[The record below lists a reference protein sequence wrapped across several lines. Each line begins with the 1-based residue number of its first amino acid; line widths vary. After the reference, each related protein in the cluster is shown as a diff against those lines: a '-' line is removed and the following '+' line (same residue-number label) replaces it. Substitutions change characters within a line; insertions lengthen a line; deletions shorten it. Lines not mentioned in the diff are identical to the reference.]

1 MRNLKVWR
9 TPGAGLLLGMLAILA
24 YLHFAVFDRRGESD
38 DLIFSLVLEKGSL
51 WSFMRERY
59 LTWTGRWPME
69 IVGSLL
75 VPNIWAWRLANI
87 AVVFA
92 FCVNVARL
100 GFGERGRA
108 PAAIAGVFALLWLLP
123 ATLLQDAA
131 WWVTGSFYYLWPVTF
146 GLYAMR
152 ALFERR
158 ERSVWE
164 WALIVAAGSYA
175 AYNEQIG
182 LVLLG
187 VGLPRW
193 IQLYREGRYT
203 RGDAV
208 LGAALVINSIINAA
222 APGPRARF
230 AQEIANWYADYGT
243 VGLLDKLNIGLGSI
257 GTTLARA
264 DNLLAIAAELLAM
277 MLVWTAPAARR
288 VRIPVVAGLGFLLL
302 ASIAPMVLSPG
313 DGLARRLS
321 VWMMTAANVT
331 SSRMVTLALS
341 MFGATCLVVAT
352 FIALRDRSLRA
363 AGWMAWTLMLGYASL
378 AALAF
383 SPTVYASGER
393 TRLAMCAVLMI
404 VVCRLI
410 AEARERFGDAWLRF
424 AAWPVGA
431 VVLLR
436 ILQTA

>member
-1 MRNLKVWR
+1 MIASRFWR
-9 TPGAGLLLGMLAILA
+9 TPGFGLLLGMVAILA
-24 YLHFAVFDRRGESD
+24 YLHFAVFDRRNESD
-38 DLIFSLVLEKGSL
+38 DLIFSLVLDHGSL

-69 IVGSLL
+69 IVGSTL
-75 VPNIWAWRLANI
+75 VPNMWAWRVLNI

-108 PAAIAGVFALLWLLP
+108 PAAIAGVFALFWLLP
-123 ATLLQDAA
+123 PTLLQDAA

-152 ALFERR
+152 SLFERR
-158 ERSVWE
+158 ERSVFE
-164 WALIVAAGSYA
+164 WALVVLAGSYA

-187 VGLPRW
+187 VGIPRW
-193 IQLYREGRYT
+193 IQLWREGRYT

-208 LGAALVINSIINAA
+208 LGAALVVNSVINAI
-222 APGPRARF
+222 APGARLRY
-230 AQEIANWYADYGT
+230 AREIANWYADYGT
-243 VGLLDKLNIGLGSI
+243 VGLLDKVNIGLGSI

-264 DNLLAIAAELLAM
+264 DNLVATAAVLLAIV
-277 MLVWTAPAARR
+277 LVWTSPAARR
-288 VRIPVVAGLGFLLL
+288 VRVPVVAGLGFLLL
-302 ASIAPMVLSPG
+302 AALAPMALSPG
-313 DGLARRLS
+313 DGLLQRVS
-321 VWMMTAANVT
+321 VSMVTAANVST
-331 SSRMVTLALS
+331 TRVATLALAV
-341 MFGATCLVVAT
+341 FGATCLVVGT
-352 FIALRDRSLRA
+352 FIALRDRAPRA
-363 AGWMAWTLMLGYASL
+363 AGWLAWTLMLGFASL

-393 TRLAMCAVLMI
+393 TRFALCAVLMI
-404 VVCRLI
+404 VLCRLI

-424 AAWPVGA
+424 AAIPLAA
-431 VVLLR
+431 VVVLR
-436 ILQTA
+436 VLQTA